1 MDQYLKNLVGNSMHL
16 MEIDDEDDIE
26 NPEEISDII
35 DLADNL
41 GTPDFKFIYY
51 NLYNE
56 IQSLDSEKKRE
67 LCQKLEIKFSEIYD
81 FEFTPKLTF
90 DTTDDFNSFFEFI
103 EFIEFNH
110 IDFVAEVISG
120 LDLVL
125 LRKNHDE
132 FVDTNCDNIYSKINN
147 LIENEKISGLISI
160 FFRTNNKDGVIE
172 FIRSVLSKEKMLV
185 ILKIM
190 IMKGEFENEWNDGN
204 N

>member
-16 MEIDDEDDIE
+16 MEIGDEDDIE

-190 IMKGEFENEWNDGN
+190 IMKGEFENE
-204 N
+204 

>member
-16 MEIDDEDDIE
+16 MEIDDEDDVE

-132 FVDTNCDNIYSKINN
+132 FVDKNGDNIYSKINN

-190 IMKGEFENEWNDGN
+190 IMKGEFENE
-204 N
+204 

>member
-190 IMKGEFENEWNDGN
+190 IMKGEFENE
-204 N
+204 